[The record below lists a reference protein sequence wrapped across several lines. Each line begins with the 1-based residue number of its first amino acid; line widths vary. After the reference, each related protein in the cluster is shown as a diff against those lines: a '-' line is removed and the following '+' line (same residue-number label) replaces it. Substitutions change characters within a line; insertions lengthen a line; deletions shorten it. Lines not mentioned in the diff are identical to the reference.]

1 MVVGGSPA
9 DSRKGCPYGL
19 IQIFSRR
26 QRVSDICRPAAKKA
40 GDPLGLPAFLYD
52 FYIYY
57 YIYSV

>member
-52 FYIYY
+52 F
-57 YIYSV
+57 